1 MSEAKIDLRKLDQ
14 MLRAGKTQREAAQVF
29 EVTEAAVA
37 KAKKQLKTNIVR
49 TVGLEKAN
57 EVVEGHLDMMGQLRK
72 INEAITGELDRAK
85 QAVVGAEGRDQ
96 RAIQEVIV
104 KLSAEV
110 RRQLEAQLKLFEVWT
125 DMKVVAEF
133 QAEVLSILDEMEPGT
148 RDDVIRRLKEKR
160 ALRGLVSI
168 N

>member
-14 MLRAGKTQREAAQVF
+14 MIRAGKTQREAAQVF
-29 EVTEAAVA
+29 KVTEAAVS

-72 INEAITGELDRAK
+72 INQAITGELDRAK
-85 QAVVGAEGRDQ
+85 QTVVGVEGRDQ
-96 RAIQEVIV
+96 RAIQETIV

-110 RRQLEAQLKLFEVWT
+110 RRQLEAQMKIFEVWT

-148 RDDVIRRLKEKR
+148 RDEIIRRLKEKR

>member
-14 MLRAGKTQREAAQVF
+14 MIRAGKTQREAAQVF
-29 EVTEAAVA
+29 KVTEAAVS

-72 INEAITGELDRAK
+72 INQAITGELDRAK
-85 QAVVGAEGRDQ
+85 QTVVGVEGRDQ
-96 RAIQEVIV
+96 RAIQEIIV

-110 RRQLEAQLKLFEVWT
+110 RRQLEAQMKIFEVWT

-133 QAEVLSILDEMEPGT
+133 QAEVLAILDEMEPGT

-160 ALRGLVSI
+160 ALRGLVSV

>member
-29 EVTEAAVA
+29 GVTEAAVS

-49 TVGLEKAN
+49 TVALEKAN

-72 INEAITGELDRAK
+72 INQAITGELDRAK

-110 RRQLEAQLKLFEVWT
+110 RRQLEAQLKIFEVWT

-148 RDDVIRRLKEKR
+148 RDEIIRRLKEKR

>member
-1 MSEAKIDLRKLDQ
+1 MSETKIDLRKLDQ

-29 EVTEAAVA
+29 GVTEAAVS
-37 KAKKQLKTNIVR
+37 KAKKQLKNNIVR

-72 INEAITGELDRAK
+72 INHAITGELDRAK

-110 RRQLEAQLKLFEVWT
+110 RRQLEAQLKIFEVWT

-133 QAEVLSILDEMEPGT
+133 QAEVLAILDEMEPGT

-160 ALRGLVSI
+160 ALRGLVSV